1 MSQEKNADELGFS
14 ILADSSY
21 NVGGARVDGSTVAIW
36 TTNIVTMPTYDAAF
50 EIAKQ
55 MNAAIS
61 DESGVVTDKNKN
73 KNKKDKK
80 DKKYK
85 KDKKIRNN

>member
-21 NVGGARVDGSTVAIW
+21 NVGGARVDGSTVAIG
-36 TTNIVTMPTYDAAF
+36 TTYIVTMPAYDAVF

-55 MNAAIS
+55 MNVAIS
-61 DESGVVTDKNKN
+61 DNSGVATDKN

>member
-21 NVGGARVDGSTVAIW
+21 NVGGARVDGSTVAIG

-61 DESGVVTDKNKN
+61 DESGVVTDKNK
-73 KNKKDKK
+73 KDKKDKK